1 MLSLKYIRENT
12 DFVQESLIRK
22 QSKFNIVNLLELD
35 NQRRQYLQEVEQ
47 LRAEKNK
54 VSNII
59 SELKRTGKNA
69 KEDILAMRTVSERIK
84 EVETELRK
92 VEDSIDEEIY
102 FVPNIV
108 HSSVPTGKDE
118 TANIVV
124 REWGEQPD
132 FSFTPKDHLE
142 LGERVKII

>member
-22 QSKFNIVNLLELD
+22 QSKFNIASLLELD

-69 KEDILAMRTVSERIK
+69 KEDILAMRTVSDRIK
-84 EVETELRK
+84 EVETELRNI
-92 VEDSIDEEIY
+92 ENSIE
-102 FVPNIV
+102 
-108 HSSVPTGKDE
+108 
-118 TANIVV
+118 
-124 REWGEQPD
+124 
-132 FSFTPKDHLE
+132 
-142 LGERVKII
+142 